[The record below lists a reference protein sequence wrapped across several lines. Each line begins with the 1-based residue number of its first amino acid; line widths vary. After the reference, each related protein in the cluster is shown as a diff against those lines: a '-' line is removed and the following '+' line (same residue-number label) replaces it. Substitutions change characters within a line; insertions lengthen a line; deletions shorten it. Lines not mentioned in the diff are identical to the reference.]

1 MRRDWVPLSASALV
15 IGAMCLVLGFLLN
28 PAEPGA
34 SPAETFRV
42 VEEEGAR
49 WLAMAVMFFLASLSL
64 TLGLPAVLTL
74 FERRGRTLGM
84 VGLAVFTI
92 GAIGTC
98 GYAMLMVFFRA
109 LVFADATKASAL
121 DDVTADR
128 GLSIFL
134 QGWVAGF
141 YGGILLIAVALLRSR
156 TTATWVPWA
165 LVGFV
170 AAFPVSSHIG
180 RVGAAVQILV
190 LAAAFTGIAMAAVTG
205 DSRARMLSRPAH

>member
-28 PAEPGA
+28 TAEPGA

-49 WLAMAVMFFLASLSL
+49 WLAMAVMFSLASLSL